1 MTDNTS
7 KGVSMTPVSMTKMQL
22 NTASSIDYLIK
33 EKGTNVYSAFTLKRL
48 MTALT
53 EKHKKELT
61 NPPSVNHVR
70 DVLNIKVSEGMIY
83 SPDGKAVYIVLGRL
97 LVPALKH
104 AEMSVDALVASGNSG
119 FIVKMAEI
127 GDQFRSQRARFG
139 LTQVEVSEIV
149 GVSSSTISLWESGGW
164 NTYRG
169 LLSILPS
176 KKGRNNRWKGRNN
189 RWKLM
194 VQRAERG
201 LKVLK
206 NHPLKMLAPAP
217 EPAQEPA
224 QEPDQEPAIVGL
236 GGIEPLCL
244 RVRSQ
249 RYKQALETAHRPTQE
264 PESPPATSWWV
275 DLAKRLQ
282 AALPES
288 VQSVSITSSGVEYV
302 EREWVESKKTL

>member
-1 MTDNTS
+1 MTDNTN

-22 NTASSIDYLIK
+22 NTASSIDDLIE
-33 EKGTNVYSAFTLKRL
+33 EKGTNIYSAFTLKRL

-127 GDQFRSQRARFG
+127 GDQFKSQRARFG

-206 NHPLKMLAPAP
+206 NHPLKLDLSTVLSKWLG
-217 EPAQEPA
+217 ETEKLLGQEPA
-224 QEPDQEPAIVGL
+224 P
-236 GGIEPLCL
+236 
-244 RVRSQ
+244 
-249 RYKQALETAHRPTQE
+249 ETAHRPTQE
-264 PESPPATSWWV
+264 PESPPATSWV

-282 AALPES
+282 AALPEG